1 MDISLR
7 THPRTQ
13 DLGYSRTWDTG
24 RCSSADARDA
34 VAALLAAAH
43 PAPLRRSVQD
53 AQLVVSE
60 LVTNAEKHAPGPYAL
75 SLELRPGGH
84 ALRICV
90 TDTSTSPPH
99 PRPPDPGRVGGHGL
113 HLVTMLSRDLE
124 VTMLPEGKRVTATVP
139 LVTEG
144 GGPRDGGPRGEG

>member
-13 DLGYSRTWDTG
+13 DRGYSRTWDTG
-24 RCSSADARDA
+24 TCSSAEARDA
-34 VAALLAAAH
+34 VAALLAAAR
-43 PAPLRRSVQD
+43 PAPVRRSVQD

-60 LVTNAEKHAPGPYAL
+60 LVTNAQKHAPGPCAL
-75 SLELRPGGH
+75 SLELGPGAH

-90 TDTSTSPPH
+90 TDTSAEPPSP
-99 PRPPDPGRVGGHGL
+99 RSPDPGRVGGHGL

-124 VTMLPEGKRVTATVP
+124 VTVLPEGGKRVTATVP
-139 LVTEG
+139 LVAEG
-144 GGPRDGGPRGEG
+144 TGARDDG